1 MSDSR
6 VILHVGWPKTA
17 TTSMQAELAGYPNLA
32 GKPFGHPMTARAV
45 PTIDAI
51 VRARNWH
58 PDDLDALVEA
68 VRRDRNLPV
77 LLSDEVLIAMPQRE
91 WFDNL
96 VGPFEVA
103 NRLAAARGDKRV
115 FFTLREPRRQLRS
128 TWLHHVRE
136 GRTQT
141 YPQFLDRVT
150 RDRSEPRGTFAI
162 AALVDRYA
170 DLFGV
175 DNLAV
180 GFTEDYTKSPIDFWR
195 RFGEA
200 FAIDGMETY
209 VDCTGPRLNETVLGP
224 VPYEL
229 VVNRII
235 GTYGKLRR
243 VDDVRPMRRWMTRK
257 VSRRMTANHEK
268 FFARHA
274 TAEDELVAALQDDI
288 TRIRGLIKLI

>member
-6 VILHVGWPKTA
+6 VIIHVGWPKTA

-32 GKPFGHPMTARAV
+32 GKPFGHDETARAV
-45 PTIDAI
+45 PTIDDI
-51 VRARNWH
+51 VRSPNWR
-58 PDDLDALVEA
+58 PDDLNMLIESA
-68 VRRDRNLPV
+68 RRDRNLPV

-91 WFDNL
+91 WFENL
-96 VGPFEVA
+96 VGPFAVA
-103 NRLAAARGDKRV
+103 DRLAAAKGDKSV

-162 AALVDRYA
+162 AALVERYA

-175 DNLAV
+175 ANLAV
-180 GFTEDYTKSPIDFWR
+180 GFTEDYTKSPVDFWR
-195 RFGEA
+195 RFGDA
-200 FAIDGMETY
+200 FAIEQMDTY
-209 VDCTGPRLNETVLGP
+209 VDCNGPRLNETVLGP
-224 VPYEL
+224 VPWEL
-229 VVNRII
+229 AVNRAIR
-235 GTYGKLRR
+235 TYGKLRNL
-243 VDDVRPMRRWMTRK
+243 DDVRPVRRWMTRK
-257 VSRRMTANHEK
+257 VSRRMMANHEK

-274 TAEDELVAALQDDI
+274 EVENQLVAALQDDI
-288 TRIRGLIKLI
+288 TRVRGLIKLI